1 MLWLLTLFHC
11 LPGVREHVLSPVTWL
26 GVLALHSVGKATGM
40 AVDCGDGAT
49 QVVPIWQGK
58 SMMHAVQR
66 IDLAG
71 RELNEYM
78 YGSLVL
84 LTSLSFFFICDSL
97 IVSYLNTRNLCLL
110 LFLVMC
116 LSQCVAPL

>member
-1 MLWLLTLFHC
+1 MLCLMRRPLGQNCVTCRTHTCVGVMLWLLTLFHC

-78 YGSLVL
+78 YGSLVF
-84 LTSLSFFFICDSL
+84 LTS
-97 IVSYLNTRNLCLL
+97 
-110 LFLVMC
+110 
-116 LSQCVAPL
+116 